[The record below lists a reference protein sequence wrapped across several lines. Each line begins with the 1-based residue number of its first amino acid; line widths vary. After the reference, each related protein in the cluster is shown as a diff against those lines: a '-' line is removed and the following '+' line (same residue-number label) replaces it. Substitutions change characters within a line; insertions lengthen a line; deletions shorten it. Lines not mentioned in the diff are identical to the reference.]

1 MTEIFR
7 YSSHR
12 AQEQEYAAS
21 CLHVR
26 GVFLFLSASGTR
38 NIQGADGFGFV
49 PGNGIIHTY

>member
-38 NIQGADGFGFV
+38 NRRPHKQS
-49 PGNGIIHTY
+49 